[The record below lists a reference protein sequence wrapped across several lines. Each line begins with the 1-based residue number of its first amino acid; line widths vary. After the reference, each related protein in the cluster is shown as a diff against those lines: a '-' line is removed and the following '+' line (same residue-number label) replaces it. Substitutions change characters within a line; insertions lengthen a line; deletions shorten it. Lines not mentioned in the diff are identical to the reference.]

1 MSIGGIDMATSS
13 IKRNFVIEG
22 QDAVDFANSLDEAF
36 KEREK
41 RGEYVPKGIFISNPD
56 EIKKSADRIFKNV

>member
-1 MSIGGIDMATSS
+1 MATSS

-36 KEREK
+36 KEREE
-41 RGEYVPKGIFISNPD
+41 RGPYKFTGRVLSEAEKEAALKGIVV
-56 EIKKSADRIFKNV
+56 KW

>member
-1 MSIGGIDMATSS
+1 MATSS

-36 KEREK
+36 KERDERRRRFKPAVRIVNEEEK
-41 RGEYVPKGIFISNPD
+41 K
-56 EIKKSADRIFKNV
+56 EILSRIFANVHKK